1 MQSQIQQTW
10 QQLQNQLSDAQFTP
24 SLPLVLYLAMGGIF
38 GVYIRFLYN
47 RCRGRFPEVA
57 VRRDTWR
64 YTLLEIPDYG
74 SFANIDQRLLQHSW
88 FPGRA

>member
-47 RCRGRFPEVA
+47 RCSGSVSDAETLSRVFPLL
-57 VRRDTWR
+57 
-64 YTLLEIPDYG
+64 TLDHIV
-74 SFANIDQRLLQHSW
+74 QRWLKAPL
-88 FPGRA
+88 RE